1 MIKKIILSLLI
12 VVFTGCGYQPIY
24 LKGVSD
30 FKIQKYELLGNK
42 NINRKIISL
51 LNFKQDTKNNSGY
64 ILTINSM
71 KELQAVS
78 KDTTGKTSV
87 FKTSITVSIKLN
99 KNDSLIKEKSFN
111 SSFTY
116 NNAGSKFDLL
126 QYQKNIENN
135 LVNKIYEEILIF
147 LNT

>member
-12 VVFTGCGYQPIY
+12 VVLTGCGYQPIY
-24 LKGVSD
+24 LNDASD
-30 FKIQKYELLGNK
+30 FEIQKYELLGNK

-64 ILTINSM
+64 ILIINSV
-71 KELQAVS
+71 KELQASS
-78 KDTTGKTSV
+78 KDRTGKTSM

-116 NNAGSKFDLL
+116 NNTGSKFDLL

-147 LNT
+147 LKT